1 MSIKI
6 DDIKNP
12 HNVRQFIINANDFI
26 ILFYVI
32 NHIIFIIAVIVIKSG
47 IMIKIS
53 SYGKYK

>member
-1 MSIKI
+1 MNIKI

-53 SYGKYK
+53 SYE